1 MVSITPLWSSFRM
14 GISVRRLV
22 ALGLAVVAILVVA
35 RGPAGAPEPAPLATG
50 TSQPRYLTGQLL
62 VATRKIGDPRFF
74 RSVIYMVRHNETG
87 AMGLVVN
94 RVIGTRSLRE
104 VLQALES
111 TADGARGDIRV
122 HYGGPVQPGQG
133 FVLHS
138 PDYVENATLHVDN
151 RAALTSTIT
160 ILEAIARGEGPR
172 HRLFAFGY
180 AGWAPG
186 QLEAEIK
193 AESWVT
199 VAADQAL
206 VFGDDAEGK
215 WRRAMAKR
223 GVDL

>member
-1 MVSITPLWSSFRM
+1 M
-14 GISVRRLV
+14 GISASRLMAV
-22 ALGLAVVAILVVA
+22 GLAAVAILVVA
-35 RGPAGAPEPAPLATG
+35 RGPAGAPEPARLETASSRPG
-50 TSQPRYLTGQLL
+50 DLTGRLL

-74 RSVIYMVRHNETG
+74 RSVIYLVRHDETG

-94 RVIGTRSLRE
+94 RAVGTRPLRE

-111 TADGARGDIRV
+111 TADDARGDIRV

-138 PDYVENATLHVDN
+138 PDYAEHATLHVDD
-151 RAALTSTIT
+151 RAALTSTVT

-172 HRLFAFGY
+172 HHLFAFGY

-193 AESWVT
+193 AEAWVT
-199 VAADQAL
+199 VAADEAL
-206 VFGDDAEGK
+206 VFGDDVASK
-215 WRRAMAKR
+215 WRRAIAKR